1 MINSYICVPRLFLD
15 YGSNDSPTIPHYV
28 CCPQPWEQLNR
39 ITPYREAEV
48 AGNSSRL
55 TLAETGHCLENRILF
70 SLNTDSPSF
79 YCHGCFWHGCPRCYS
94 EPKDNVEYWRKKI
107 RGNSLRDRRIV
118 RLLNA
123 KEWHVLRL
131 WEHSLKNDV
140 AVANRIKRAIDG

>member
-1 MINSYICVPRLFLD
+1 MNATNDKQLYLRSSPLPR
-15 YGSNDSPTIPHYV
+15 TV
-28 CCPQPWEQLNR
+28 QTTPQRSR
-39 ITPYREAEV
+39 IMSAVRSH
-48 AGNSSRL
+48 GNKSTELRL
-55 TLAETGHCLENRILF
+55 IEIMKWHKISGWRRDWPLPGKPDFVFPKYKLAIF
-70 SLNTDSPSF
+70 VD
-79 YCHGCFWHGCPRCYS
+79 GCFWHGCPRCYS